1 MYYTMIEDYFAED
14 MLMAPPARRVIQ
26 WHPQQGSSDD
36 MLSVT
41 LEQKMTRVP
50 PTMKLMFGMT
60 TVETTQQQQWV
71 PSSFEDNDGEP
82 RLWITLCARVPPPSA
97 SMQQL
102 DAGQVPLSIAIY
114 DDNDNHQQPQQW
126 AFGTF
131 TYLVK
136 DSSPTS
142 TTSAT
147 AANNSSS
154 GFAGNACNCICILDP
169 LCNANIHI
177 VIDNYQLLQL
187 LAPYSQEMP
196 TPPHTPASVTNAG
209 GAHGTN
215 NNAYHHPMQ
224 QQQYHPTTNAMSLHQ
239 GMPPATPSSS
249 SSSSSTTSHHYYYT
263 TQSIAGVLN
272 KAHLRICG
280 ELNEMTTNWT
290 PQEWAAGRRLVQ
302 FTRRADG
309 ETLDGHTQ
317 IACSFKPMDQQEHH
331 QQRMRENMAAAAAAA
346 AVAAAAAAAGQQ
358 QHHQGL
364 GQGYPTTT
372 TTAPPPHPPPYHHQQ
387 NGGNGNNTSLV
398 VSCIYWRDRN
408 DYFITS
414 VDCIYLLEGLIGVQ
428 FTVEEKNRIRRNLEG
443 FRPLT
448 VSKCK
453 PDCAEFFKLIMG
465 FPHPKPRNIEKDVKV
480 FSWKTLP
487 HALRKIIRK
496 YTPSYSSTNASANGL
511 GHHSTATCMPSTTTT
526 NAGGPQRHQ
535 HHHHYTHHP
544 TSSSMG
550 YM

>member
-1 MYYTMIEDYFAED
+1 MYT
-14 MLMAPPARRVIQ
+14 
-26 WHPQQGSSDD
+26 
-36 MLSVT
+36 
-41 LEQKMTRVP
+41 
-50 PTMKLMFGMT
+50 
-60 TVETTQQQQWV
+60 
-71 PSSFEDNDGEP
+71 
-82 RLWITLCARVPPPSA
+82 
-97 SMQQL
+97 
-102 DAGQVPLSIAIY
+102 
-114 DDNDNHQQPQQW
+114 
-126 AFGTF
+126 
-131 TYLVK
+131 
-136 DSSPTS
+136 
-142 TTSAT
+142 
-147 AANNSSS
+147 
-154 GFAGNACNCICILDP
+154 
-169 LCNANIHI
+169 
-177 VIDNYQLLQL
+177 DNYQLLQL

-196 TPPHTPASVTNAG
+196 TPPHTPASSATNA

-215 NNAYHHPMQ
+215 NNAYHAM
-224 QQQYHPTTNAMSLHQ
+224 QQQYHPNAMSVHQ
-239 GMPPATPSSS
+239 QGIPPATPSSS

-309 ETLDGHTQ
+309 ETPDGHTQ

-364 GQGYPTTT
+364 GQNTGYP
-372 TTAPPPHPPPYHHQQ
+372 APPPHHHHPSFQ
-387 NGGNGNNTSLV
+387 NGSGGSGNNTSLV

-511 GHHSTATCMPSTTTT
+511 GHHHSTATTCMPSTTTAT
-526 NAGGPQRHQ
+526 NPVSAGGPQR